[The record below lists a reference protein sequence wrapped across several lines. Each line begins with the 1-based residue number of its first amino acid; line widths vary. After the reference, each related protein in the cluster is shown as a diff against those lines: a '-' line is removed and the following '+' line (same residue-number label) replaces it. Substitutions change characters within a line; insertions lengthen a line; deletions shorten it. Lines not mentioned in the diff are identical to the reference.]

1 MTQYS
6 QGIVVSAGS
15 GSGGGLPDRLSAG
28 GGGLQDRLSGDVG
41 AYLQSVNPSLQTDGI
56 FGGTNNSG
64 SQQVLTVSGHGNM
77 GAAISPGDYTSG
89 GGGGG
94 GVPGS
99 TLTTVRFPFGGAKP
113 VHPS

>member
-15 GSGGGLPDRLSAG
+15 GGGLPDRLSAG
-28 GGGLQDRLSGDVG
+28 GGLPDRLSADVG
-41 AYLQSVNPSLQTDGI
+41 AYLQNVNPSLQTDGI
-56 FGGTNNSG
+56 FGGSNN
-64 SQQVLTVSGHGNM
+64 SQQVLTVSGHGNL

-94 GVPGS
+94 GVPGGS

>member
-15 GSGGGLPDRLSAG
+15 GGGGGLPDRLSAG
-28 GGGLQDRLSGDVG
+28 GGLPDRLSGDGGVG

-56 FGGTNNSG
+56 FGGSG
-64 SQQVLTVSGHGNM
+64 SQQVLTVSGHGSL

-94 GVPGS
+94 VPGGS

>member
-15 GSGGGLPDRLSAG
+15 GGGGGLPDRLSA
-28 GGGLQDRLSGDVG
+28 DVG
-41 AYLQSVNPSLQTDGI
+41 AYLQSVNPSLQNDGI
-56 FGGTNNSG
+56 FGGSS
-64 SQQVLTVSGHGNM
+64 SQQVLTVSGHGNL
-77 GAAISPGDYTSG
+77 GAAISPGEYTSG